1 VNHPKTRYPTVDP
14 LTAPADAPRVL
25 VADDQPD
32 VLQAVRLLLKGEG
45 YQVETAGSPAAVAR
59 QLQDH
64 DFDVVL
70 LDLNYARDTTS
81 GAEGM
86 DLLRRIRAVHP
97 GLPVVVM
104 TAWGSVDGA
113 VEAMRIGARDY
124 VEKPWDNHRLLAT
137 LRAQVELGRALR
149 KASHLEDEN
158 RRLTDDAAPA
168 LVAESRAMR
177 EVLAMVR
184 RIAPSDASVLITGE
198 HGTGKEVVA
207 RRLHAE
213 SARASKPLVTV
224 HAGGIATGVVES
236 ELFGHVKG
244 AFTDAKSERIG
255 YFEAAHRGTLFLD
268 EIGTMPMSLQAKLL
282 RVLQTGEFQRVG
294 STSSRTADVRLIS
307 ATNLDLH
314 QEVAEGRFRGDLL
327 YRINTVEIHVP
338 ALRERREDVP
348 LLAEHF
354 LRGFSQRYGKRLA
367 GFDSDAMRA
376 LLDYA
381 WPGNVRELSHTVER
395 AVLLAGDER
404 VGVAD
409 LNLRPPAAARGGGAG
424 GGLEDMPL
432 EEVERHMIRKALDR
446 HGGNVSHAAE
456 ALGISRSALYRR
468 LEKHGL
474 DA

>member
-1 VNHPKTRYPTVDP
+1 
-14 LTAPADAPRVL
+14 
-25 VADDQPD
+25 
-32 VLQAVRLLLKGEG
+32 
-45 YQVETAGSPAAVAR
+45 
-59 QLQDH
+59 
-64 DFDVVL
+64 
-70 LDLNYARDTTS
+70 
-81 GAEGM
+81 
-86 DLLRRIRAVHP
+86 
-97 GLPVVVM
+97 
-104 TAWGSVDGA
+104 
-113 VEAMRIGARDY
+113 
-124 VEKPWDNHRLLAT
+124 
-137 LRAQVELGRALR
+137 
-149 KASHLEDEN
+149 
-158 RRLTDDAAPA
+158 
-168 LVAESRAMR
+168 
-177 EVLAMVR
+177 MVR

-213 SARASKPLVTV
+213 SARASRPLVTV

-255 YFEAAHRGTLFLD
+255 LLRGRAPGHALPGRDRDHAHG
-268 EIGTMPMSLQAKLL
+268 LQAKLL

-294 STSSRTADVRLIS
+294 STQPRTADVRLIS

-348 LLAEHF
+348 VLAEQF
-354 LRGFSQRYGKRLA
+354 LRGFAQRYGKRLG

-381 WPGNVRELSHTVER
+381 WLGNVRELSHTVER
-395 AVLLAGDER
+395 AVLLAGGDR
-404 VGVAD
+404 VGVGD
-409 LNLRPPAAARGGGAG
+409 LNLRPAAAARGG

-474 DA
+474 DT